1 MPSSKLAF
9 FRFMLIDQLLRNK
22 FKKYPSKEE
31 ILAACNEK
39 FGVSSLST
47 IEKDLNAMRLEFD
60 APILYNKKQKG
71 YEYSDKNY
79 KFMAVNLSEDNL
91 VALSFVETILKDFK
105 DMPIFAEFSD
115 AVDKVLDGV
124 EITRTLKNNPLKS
137 FHQCVQIDKMPYF
150 KGSAL
155 LSDLIRW
162 VSNNKVV
169 QLSYRKFNADSNK
182 VYTVHPYLLKEY
194 RNMWYLLGYVAD
206 YQEVR
211 TFGIDRIEGVEV
223 IDSPFLS
230 PQTVDFDADSFY
242 KYCIGV
248 TMLSA
253 VPERILLHFMPQAA
267 NYIKAQPIHHTQQI
281 IKSDEET
288 GCIVALNLVI
298 NFELKREIL
307 SYGSQVKVIEPAQLA
322 DEIQTDLANAA
333 HSYFYG

>member
-9 FRFMLIDQLLRNK
+9 FRFMLIDQMLRNK
-22 FKKYPSKEE
+22 FKKYPTKEE
-31 ILAACNEK
+31 LLEACNEK
-39 FGVSSLST
+39 FGVNSIST

-60 APILYNKKQKG
+60 APIIYNKKHKG
-71 YEYSDKNY
+71 YEYTDKGY
-79 KFMAVNLSEDNL
+79 KFMSVNLSEDNL

-155 LSDLIRW
+155 LSDLIRL

-169 QLSYRKFNADSNK
+169 KISYRKFNADSSK
-182 VYTVHPYLLKEY
+182 GYIVHPYLLKEY
-194 RNMWYLLGYVAD
+194 RNMWYLLGYVED

-223 IDSPFLS
+223 LEKAFLTPKS
-230 PQTVDFDADSFY
+230 VNFDADNFY

-248 TMLSA
+248 TTLNAIPDKVVLQFS
-253 VPERILLHFMPQAA
+253 PSAA
-267 NYIKAQPIHHTQQI
+267 NYIKTQPIHHTQKI
-281 IKSDEET
+281 IDHDEQ
-288 GCIVALNLVI
+288 GCTVELNLVI
-298 NFELKREIL
+298 NYELKREIL
-307 SYGSQVKVIEPAQLA
+307 SYGSQVKVIEPARLVNEIKEDLKNSVDTYQLV
-322 DEIQTDLANAA
+322 
-333 HSYFYG
+333 

>member
-1 MPSSKLAF
+1 M
-9 FRFMLIDQLLRNK
+9 LRNK
-22 FKKYPSKEE
+22 FKTHPTKEE
-31 ILAACNEK
+31 FLEACNEK
-39 FGVSSLST
+39 FGVNSEST

-60 APILYNKKQKG
+60 APIVYNKKTKG

-79 KFMAVNLSEDNL
+79 RFLSVNLSEDNL

-155 LSDLIRW
+155 LSDLIRL

-169 QLSYRKFNADSNK
+169 EISYRKFNAESSK
-182 VYTVHPYLLKEY
+182 KYVVHPYLLKEY
-194 RNMWYLLGYVAD
+194 RNMWYLLGYVDD

-211 TFGIDRIEGVEV
+211 TFGIDRIEAVEQ
-223 IDSPFLS
+223 IETAFLS
-230 PQTVDFDADSFY
+230 PQKVNFNADNFY
-242 KYCIGV
+242 QYCIGV
-248 TMLSA
+248 TTLNGI
-253 VPERILLHFMPQAA
+253 PEKILLHFAPSAA
-267 NYIKAQPIHHTQQI
+267 NYIKTQPIHHTQKI
-281 IKSDEET
+281 IDFDEQ
-288 GCIVALNLVI
+288 GCTVELNLVI

-307 SYGSQVKVIEPAQLA
+307 SYGSQIKVLEPIRLRQDIRVEL
-322 DEIQTDLANAA
+322 DNSSGQYHN
-333 HSYFYG
+333 

>member
-9 FRFMLIDQLLRNK
+9 LRFMLIDQMLRNK
-22 FKKYPSKEE
+22 FKKYPTKEE
-31 ILAACNEK
+31 FLEACNEK
-39 FGVSSLST
+39 FGVNSEST
-47 IEKDLNAMRLEFD
+47 IEKDLNAMRFEFD
-60 APILYNKKQKG
+60 APIVYNKKTKG

-79 KFMAVNLSEDNL
+79 KFLSVNLSEDNL

-155 LSDLIRW
+155 LSDLIRL

-169 QLSYRKFNADSNK
+169 EISYRKFNADSSK
-182 VYTVHPYLLKEY
+182 TYIIHPYLLKEY
-194 RNMWYLLGYVAD
+194 RNMWYLLGYVPD

-211 TFGIDRIEGVEV
+211 TFGIDRIEAVVPME
-223 IDSPFLS
+223 IPFLT
-230 PQTVDFDADSFY
+230 PQKIQFDADNFY

-248 TMLSA
+248 TTLNA
-253 VPERILLHFMPQAA
+253 IPERIILQFSPSAS
-267 NYIKAQPIHHTQQI
+267 NYIKTQAIHPTQKI
-281 IKSDEET
+281 IENGEL
-288 GCIVALNLVI
+288 GCTVELNLVI
-298 NFELKREIL
+298 NYELKREIL
-307 SYGSQVKVIEPAQLA
+307 SYGSQIKVVEPQRLAQ
-322 DEIQTDLANAA
+322 EIRQELHN
-333 HSYFYG
+333 SMQQY